1 MNRNSI
7 YADIAKRCGGD
18 IYIGVVGPVRTG
30 KSTFIRKFLDSV
42 VLPNIENEYDR
53 QRTEDE
59 IPQSASGK
67 TVMTTEP
74 KFVPDESVRIKTP
87 DGTELNVKMVD
98 CVGYM
103 VGGALGGEEEGES
116 RMVMTP
122 WSDDEMPFAKA
133 AEIGTEKVIREHS
146 TIAILVTTDGTIAG
160 IDRENYVPAE
170 ERIVEELKAAGKPF
184 AIVLNSRTPDS
195 EGARELAQGLEER
208 YSAPVALVSCPDVNR
223 DDIREILSLILGEFP
238 VRSMT
243 FDMPEWCAALPKD
256 HHLRRESIETIS
268 AFADRVAKFGDVER
282 ALPDFP
288 SLKLDSMN
296 AADGT
301 AKFDMPT
308 SPEVYY
314 GTISSLTGL
323 DVKDERDAFNTI
335 VELSE
340 IREKYKRV
348 ESALRSVEEKGY
360 GIVMPTAADLRL
372 DEPQLVKQQSGY
384 GIKIG
389 AVADSIHMIK
399 TGIKTEL
406 CPVIGTEEQTAEVV
420 KYLEDELR
428 DNPGGVWEYNMFGKT
443 LYEHLSDGMTAKLS
457 HMPDDSRAK
466 LADTLGKIINEG
478 ASGLICI
485 LI

>member
-238 VRSMT
+238 IRSMT

-348 ESALRSVEEKGY
+348 ESALQSVEEKGY

>member
-1 MNRNSI
+1 MNQNSI
-7 YADIAKRCGGD
+7 YRDIAKRCGGD

-42 VLPNIENEYDR
+42 VLPNIDNEYDR

-74 KFVPDESVRIKTP
+74 KFVPDESVKIKTP

-122 WSDDEMPFAKA
+122 WSDEEMPFAKA
-133 AEIGTEKVIREHS
+133 AEMGTEKVIREHS

-160 IDRENYVPAE
+160 IDRENYIPAE

-184 AIVLNSRTPDS
+184 AIILNSKNPSSD
-195 EGARELAQGLEER
+195 AAHELANSLEEK
-208 YSAPVALVSCPDVNR
+208 YSAPVALVSCPDINR

-238 VRSMT
+238 IRSMT
-243 FDMPEWCAALPKD
+243 FDMPEWCAALPED
-256 HHLRRESIETIS
+256 HPLRRENIEKIS
-268 AFADRVAKFGDVER
+268 AFAERVEKFGDVDRVISEF
-282 ALPDFP
+282 PDI
-288 SLKLDSMN
+288 SLEVKN

-301 AKFDMPT
+301 AKFTLPLA
-308 SPEVYY
+308 PEAYY
-314 GTISSLTGL
+314 NTLSEMTGL
-323 DVKDERDAFNTI
+323 NLTDQRTAFDAI
-335 VELSE
+335 VELSR
-340 IREKYKRV
+340 IREKYMRV
-348 ESALRSVEEKGY
+348 EEALRCVEEKGY

-372 DEPQLVKQQSGY
+372 DEPKVVKQQGGFGVKVS
-384 GIKIG
+384 
-389 AVADSIHMIK
+389 AVADSIHMIR

-406 CPVIGTEEQTAEVV
+406 CPVIGSEEQTAEVA
-420 KYLEDELR
+420 KYLTDELR
-428 DNPGGVWEYNMFGKT
+428 DNPNGVWDYNMFGKT
-443 LYEHLSDGMTAKLS
+443 LYEHLCDGMSSKLS
-457 HMPDDSRAK
+457 HMPDDSREK

-478 ASGLICI
+478 SGGLICV
-485 LI
+485 LL

>member
-1 MNRNSI
+1 MNENTI

-42 VLPNIENEYDR
+42 VLPNIDNEYDR

-74 KFVPDESVRIKTP
+74 KFVPDESVKIKTP

-103 VGGALGGEEEGES
+103 VGGALGGEEDGES

-122 WSDDEMPFAKA
+122 WSDEEMPFATA

-146 TIAILVTTDGTIAG
+146 TIAILVTTDGSITG
-160 IDRENYVPAE
+160 IDREAYVPAE
-170 ERIVEELKAAGKPF
+170 ERIVAELKESGKPF
-184 AIVLNSRTPDS
+184 AIILNSKNPGS
-195 EGARELAQGLEER
+195 ESAHQLAQSLEEK
-208 YSAPVALVSCPDVNR
+208 YSSPVALISCPDVNR

-243 FDMPEWCAALPKD
+243 FDLPAWCAALPEE
-256 HHLRRESIETIS
+256 HLLRRESIEKVA
-268 AFADRVAKFGDVER
+268 AFSDRVRKFGDVER
-282 ALPDFP
+282 AMPDFP
-288 SLKLDSMN
+288 DIALDVKN

-301 AKFDMPT
+301 AKFTLPL
-308 SPEVYY
+308 SSEVYY
-314 GTISSLTGL
+314 RTLSEAAGM
-323 DVKDERDAFNTI
+323 DVTDERTVFDTV
-335 VELSE
+335 VELSK
-340 IREKYKRV
+340 IREKYMKV

-360 GIVMPTAADLRL
+360 GIVMPTASDLHL
-372 DEPQLVKQQSGY
+372 DEPKLVKQQGGY
-384 GIKIG
+384 GVKVS

-399 TGIKTEL
+399 TGDRKS
-406 CPVIGTEEQTAEVV
+406 VV
-420 KYLEDELR
+420 
-428 DNPGGVWEYNMFGKT
+428 
-443 LYEHLSDGMTAKLS
+443 
-457 HMPDDSRAK
+457 
-466 LADTLGKIINEG
+466 
-478 ASGLICI
+478 
-485 LI
+485 

>member
-195 EGARELAQGLEER
+195 EGARKLAQGLEER

-238 VRSMT
+238 IRSMT
-243 FDMPEWCAALPKD
+243 FDMPEWCEALPKD

>member
-1 MNRNSI
+1 MNENSI
-7 YADIAKRCGGD
+7 YADIAKRTGGD

-42 VLPNIENEYDR
+42 VLPNIDNEYDR

-59 IPQSASGK
+59 IPQSASGR

-74 KFVPDESVRIKTP
+74 KFVPDESVKIKTP

-103 VGGALGGEEEGES
+103 VGGALGGEEGGES

-122 WSDDEMPFAKA
+122 WSEEEMPFARA

-146 TIAILVTTDGTIAG
+146 TIAILVTTDGSITG
-160 IDRENYVPAE
+160 IDREAYVPAE

-184 AIVLNSRTPDS
+184 AIILNSKNPDS
-195 EGARELAQGLEER
+195 ESAHSLAHSLEEK
-208 YSAPVALVSCPDVNR
+208 YSAPVALVSCPDLNR

-243 FDMPEWCAALPKD
+243 FDMPAWCAALPAD
-256 HHLRRESIETIS
+256 HPLRRENIEKIS
-268 AFADRVAKFGDVER
+268 AFADRVSKFGDVER
-282 ALPDFP
+282 AITDFP
-288 SLKLDSMN
+288 DISLDVKN

-301 AKFDMPT
+301 AHFEMPLAK
-308 SPEVYY
+308 EVYY
-314 GTISSLTGL
+314 KTLAEMTGL
-323 DVKDERDAFNTI
+323 EIADEREMFDT
-335 VELSE
+335 VLKLSE
-340 IREKYKRV
+340 IKKKYERV
-348 ESALRSVEEKGY
+348 EDALRSVDEKGY

-372 DEPQLVKQQSGY
+372 DEPKLVKQQGGY
-384 GIKIG
+384 GVKVS

-406 CPVIGTEEQTAEVV
+406 CPVIGSEEQSAEVV
-420 KYLEDELR
+420 KYLSGEMQ
-428 DNPGGVWEYNMFGKT
+428 DNPSGVWEYNMFGRT
-443 LYEHLSDGMTAKLS
+443 LYEHLRDGMNSKLS
-457 HMPDDSRAK
+457 NMPDDSREK

>member
-103 VGGALGGEEEGES
+103 VGGALGGEEGGES

-122 WSDDEMPFAKA
+122 WSDEEMPFSKA

-170 ERIVEELKAAGKPF
+170 ERIVAELKAAGKPF

-195 EGARELAQGLEER
+195 QEVHDLAHSLEEK
-208 YSAPVALVSCPDVNR
+208 YSVPVALVSCPDVNR

-238 VRSMT
+238 IRQMT
-243 FDMPEWCAALPKD
+243 FDMPTWCAALPKD
-256 HHLRRESIETIS
+256 HHLRRENVEAVS
-268 AFADRVAKFGDVER
+268 AFADRVRKFGDVER

-288 SLKLDSMN
+288 QLKLDHLD

-301 AKFDMPT
+301 AKFDMPLD
-308 SPEVYY
+308 PEVYY
-314 GTISSLTGL
+314 GTIRELTGL
-323 DVKDERDAFNTI
+323 DVSDEQDTFNTLI
-335 VELSE
+335 ELSE
-340 IREKYKRV
+340 IREKYKRI

-384 GIKIG
+384 GVKIG
-389 AVADSIHMIK
+389 ATADSIHMIR

-406 CPVIGTEEQTAEVV
+406 CPVIGTEEQGTEV
-420 KYLEDELR
+420 LRHLTEELR
-428 DNPGGVWEYNMFGKT
+428 DNPDGVWEYNVFGKT
-443 LYEHLSDGMTAKLS
+443 LYEHLSDGMTAKLT
-457 HMPDDSRAK
+457 HMPDDSREK
-466 LADTLGKIINEG
+466 LADTLSKIINEG

>member
-1 MNRNSI
+1 MNENTI

-42 VLPNIENEYDR
+42 VLPNIDNEYDR

-74 KFVPDESVRIKTP
+74 KFVPDESVKIKTP

-103 VGGALGGEEEGES
+103 VGGALGGEEDGES

-122 WSDDEMPFAKA
+122 WSDEEMPFAEA

-146 TIAILVTTDGTIAG
+146 TIAILVTTDGSITG
-160 IDRENYVPAE
+160 IDREAYVPAE
-170 ERIVEELKAAGKPF
+170 ERIVAELKESGKPF
-184 AIVLNSRTPDS
+184 AIILNSKNPGS
-195 EGARELAQGLEER
+195 ESAHQLAQSLEEK
-208 YSAPVALVSCPDVNR
+208 YSSPVALISCPEVNR

-243 FDMPEWCAALPKD
+243 FDLPAWCAALPED
-256 HHLRRESIETIS
+256 HPLRRENIEKVA
-268 AFADRVAKFGDVER
+268 AFSDRVRKFGDVER

-288 SLKLDSMN
+288 DIALDVKN

-301 AKFDMPT
+301 AKFTLPL
-308 SPEVYY
+308 SSEVYY
-314 GTISSLTGL
+314 RTLSEAAGMEVT
-323 DVKDERDAFNTI
+323 DERTVFDTV
-335 VELSE
+335 VELSK
-340 IREKYKRV
+340 IREKYMKV

-360 GIVMPTAADLRL
+360 GIVMPTASDLHL
-372 DEPQLVKQQSGY
+372 DEPKLVKQQGGY
-384 GIKIG
+384 GVKVS

-406 CPVIGTEEQTAEVV
+406 CPVIGSEEQTADVV
-420 KYLEDELR
+420 KYLTSEMQ
-428 DNPGGVWEYNMFGKT
+428 DNPNGVWEYNMFGKT
-443 LYEHLSDGMTAKLS
+443 LYEHLRDGMTAKLT
-457 HMPDDSRAK
+457 HMPDDSREK
-466 LADTLGKIINEG
+466 LGETLSKIINEG

>member
-59 IPQSASGK
+59 IPQSASGR

-238 VRSMT
+238 IRSMT

-335 VELSE
+335 LELSE

>member
-1 MNRNSI
+1 MNENTI
-7 YADIAKRCGGD
+7 YADIAKRTGGD

-42 VLPNIENEYDR
+42 VLPNIDNEYDR

-74 KFVPDESVRIKTP
+74 KFVPDESVKIKTP

-103 VGGALGGEEEGES
+103 VGGALGGEEGGES

-122 WSDDEMPFAKA
+122 WSEEEMPFARA

-146 TIAILVTTDGTIAG
+146 TIAILVTTDGSITG
-160 IDRENYVPAE
+160 IEREAYVPAE
-170 ERIVEELKAAGKPF
+170 ERIVAELKESGKPF
-184 AIVLNSRTPDS
+184 AIILNSKNPSS
-195 EGARELAQGLEER
+195 EVAHELAHSLEEK
-208 YSAPVALVSCPDVNR
+208 YSAPVALVSCPDINR

-238 VRSMT
+238 IRAMT
-243 FDMPEWCAALPKD
+243 FDMPTWCAALPED
-256 HHLRRESIETIS
+256 HPLRRENMEKIS
-268 AFADRVAKFGDVER
+268 AFADRVRKFGDVER

-288 SLKLDSMN
+288 DISLDVMN

-301 AKFDMPT
+301 AKFDLPLARQ
-308 SPEVYY
+308 VYY
-314 GTISSLTGL
+314 QTLGEMAGIPIA
-323 DVKDERDAFNTI
+323 DEREMFDTV
-335 VELSE
+335 VELSK
-340 IREKYKRV
+340 IREKYMKV
-348 ESALRSVEEKGY
+348 ESALKSVEEKGY
-360 GIVMPTAADLRL
+360 GIVMPSATDLRL
-372 DEPQLVKQQSGY
+372 DEPRLVKQQGGY
-384 GIKIG
+384 GVKVS
-389 AVADSIHMIK
+389 AVADSIHMIR

-406 CPVIGTEEQTAEVV
+406 CPVIGSEEQTAEVV
-420 KYLEDELR
+420 KYLSDEMR
-428 DNPGGVWEYNMFGKT
+428 DNPTHVWEYNMFGKT
-443 LYEHLSDGMTAKLS
+443 LYEHLRDGMTAKLS
-457 HMPDDSRAK
+457 HMPDDSREK
-466 LADTLGKIINEG
+466 LGETLGKIINEG

>member
-1 MNRNSI
+1 MNQNSI
-7 YADIAKRCGGD
+7 YRDIAKRCGGD

-42 VLPNIENEYDR
+42 VLPNIDNEYDR
-53 QRTEDE
+53 RRTEDE
-59 IPQSASGK
+59 IPQSASGR

-74 KFVPDESVRIKTP
+74 KFVPDESVKIKTP

-103 VGGALGGEEEGES
+103 VGGALGGEEEGEN

-122 WSDDEMPFAKA
+122 WSEEEMPFAKA

-160 IDRENYVPAE
+160 IDREAYVPAE

-184 AIVLNSRTPDS
+184 AIILNSKNP
-195 EGARELAQGLEER
+195 GAEAAHSLAQSLEEK
-208 YSAPVALVSCPDVNR
+208 YAVPVALVSCTDLNR

-238 VRSMT
+238 IRAMT
-243 FDMPEWCAALPKD
+243 FDMPTWCAALPED
-256 HHLRRESIETIS
+256 HHLRRENIEKIS
-268 AFADRVAKFGDVER
+268 AFADRVSKFGDVDR
-282 ALPDFP
+282 AMPDFP
-288 SLKLDSMN
+288 DISLHVKN

-301 AKFDMPT
+301 AHFEMPIAR
-308 SPEVYY
+308 EVYY
-314 GTISSLTGL
+314 QALGEMTGL
-323 DVKDERDAFNTI
+323 QIADEREMFDT
-335 VELSE
+335 VVKLSE
-340 IREKYKRV
+340 IKKKYERV
-348 ESALRSVEEKGY
+348 EVALRDVEEKGY
-360 GIVMPTAADLRL
+360 GIVMPSAADLHL
-372 DEPQLVKQQSGY
+372 DEPKLVKQQGGY
-384 GIKIG
+384 GVKIS

-406 CPVIGTEEQTAEVV
+406 CPVIGSEEQTDQVV
-420 KYLEDELR
+420 QYLTDEMN
-428 DNPGGVWEYNMFGKT
+428 DNPSGVWEYNMFGRT
-443 LYEHLSDGMTAKLS
+443 LYEHLYDGMSGKLS
-457 HMPDDSRAK
+457 NMPDDSREK

>member
-195 EGARELAQGLEER
+195 EGARELAQSLEER

-323 DVKDERDAFNTI
+323 DVKDERDAFNII

-348 ESALRSVEEKGY
+348 ESALQSVEEKGY